1 MVSKPP
7 LTPEE
12 LDKREAELT
21 ARLTRIEEL
30 EAQAIRRE
38 KAAKEREKA
47 KKQVLLRLSPSLWDD
62 IAAWAEDD
70 FRSVNGQI
78 EYLLTQCV
86 RHRKGKDIS
95 ENQSD
100 PEEE

>member
-12 LDKREAELT
+12 LDAREAELT
-21 ARLTRIEEL
+21 ARLARIEEL

-70 FRSVNGQI
+70 FRSINAQI
-78 EYLLTQCV
+78 EFLLTEAV
-86 RHRKGKDIS
+86 RQRKKG
-95 ENQSD
+95 ER
-100 PEEE
+100 

>member
-1 MVSKPP
+1 MISKPP

-12 LDKREAELT
+12 LDTREAELT
-21 ARLTRIEEL
+21 ARLARIEEL

-62 IAAWAEDD
+62 IVAWAEDD
-70 FRSVNGQI
+70 FRSINAQI
-78 EYLLTQCV
+78 EFLLTEAV
-86 RHRKGKDIS
+86 RQRKKGGR
-95 ENQSD
+95 
-100 PEEE
+100 

>member
-7 LTPEE
+7 LTP
-12 LDKREAELT
+12 
-21 ARLTRIEEL
+21 EEL

-70 FRSVNGQI
+70 FRSINAQI
-78 EYLLTQCV
+78 EFLLTEAV
-86 RHRKGKDIS
+86 RQRKKG
-95 ENQSD
+95 ER
-100 PEEE
+100 

>member
-1 MVSKPP
+1 M
-7 LTPEE
+7 
-12 LDKREAELT
+12 RA
-21 ARLTRIEEL
+21 IEEL

-70 FRSVNGQI
+70 FRSINAQI
-78 EYLLTQCV
+78 EFLLTEAV
-86 RHRKGKDIS
+86 RRRKKG
-95 ENQSD
+95 ER
-100 PEEE
+100 